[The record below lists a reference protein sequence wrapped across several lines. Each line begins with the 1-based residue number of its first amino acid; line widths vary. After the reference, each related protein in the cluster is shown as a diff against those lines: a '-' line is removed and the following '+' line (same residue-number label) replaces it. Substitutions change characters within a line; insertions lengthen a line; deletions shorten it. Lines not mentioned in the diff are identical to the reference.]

1 MYKYVLLTLL
11 FHYSCFL
18 HLLSNNWELSDIIKI
33 ESLDNAIYSTA
44 LIGLAIMVYE
54 PLYHALQIW

>member
-1 MYKYVLLTLL
+1 MAIKAYENYQILLT
-11 FHYSCFL
+11 
-18 HLLSNNWELSDIIKI
+18 I

-54 PLYHALQIW
+54 PLTMLSKYGNCMCLLKN